1 MRDAN
6 KQNTLQT
13 QTIHEVRAIKK
24 IGTCNS
30 NKLQNQQQQQQNN
43 AKSHMRLLDDYH
55 IT

>member
-24 IGTCNS
+24 LAPATVTITKTTTTNS
-30 NKLQNQQQQQQNN
+30 K
-43 AKSHMRLLDDYH
+43 
-55 IT
+55 